1 MKLLHTIRCRFD
13 WHHWGPVTSDAAG
26 AHHQCT
32 YCGKVKSFD
41 SGGPPINTERFG
53 SQWHGGGGS

>member
-32 YCGKVKSFD
+32 YCGKV
-41 SGGPPINTERFG
+41 
-53 SQWHGGGGS
+53 